1 MQRRTFFFFYFA
13 AIFFQAGTFGLTF
26 LLPPLF
32 AGFGADE
39 KDVGTVLAI
48 TMVTTL
54 ISVLYLGHITAR
66 LGRMVTVGVS
76 GILIAISLF
85 LFGTVSRMGF
95 QLYLAGGLLG
105 VGWGLFY
112 VLTPVVVT
120 QVIEKSERVR
130 YFTLLSVFIMAGF
143 GLSPVLGAYFVKT
156 GHGIEITF
164 LVTSALC
171 IFSSAVFF
179 VLAKPLARLSLTE
192 DAEDR
197 NLLSLESL
205 GALLKTRALRPII
218 MVWLGASVFA
228 SVTNFQTVYADLNN
242 FDYADYFLAYTVTVI
257 VCRVLLAEFMG
268 GRAPYAVIAALLA
281 VMVASVGLF
290 LVLGDSRLLYVIGA
304 ILFGIGYG
312 VSYPIVKAMAANDAE
327 PALMSQTLQV
337 FGFAYFIGVFGF
349 PFVAGWVLTETSV
362 GVLLCIALA
371 MAALECLLA
380 ALRHWRDRKYE

>member
-1 MQRRTFFFFYFA
+1 MPRNAFFLFYFA
-13 AIFFQAGTFGLTF
+13 AIFLQSGTYGLTF

-39 KDVGTVLAI
+39 KDVGTVLAV

-66 LGRMVTVGVS
+66 FGRMVTVAVS

-85 LFGTVSRMGF
+85 LFGTGTETGI
-95 QLYLAGGLLG
+95 QIYLAGALLG

-112 VLTPVVVT
+112 VLTPVVLT
-120 QVIEKSERVR
+120 QIIEKDERVR

-143 GLSPVLGAYFVKT
+143 GLAPVLGAYFVKI
-156 GHGIEITF
+156 GYGIETTF

-171 IFSSAVFF
+171 VLSAAIFFLLTKTV
-179 VLAKPLARLSLTE
+179 VRLSLTK
-192 DAEDR
+192 DAGDQ
-197 NLLSLESL
+197 NALTLESL
-205 GALLKTRALRPII
+205 RALLKTRALRPII

-290 LVLGDSRLLYVIGA
+290 LVLNDSRLLYVVGA

-312 VSYPIVKAMAANDAE
+312 VSYPIVKAMAANDAA

-337 FGFAYFIGVFGF
+337 FSFAYFIGVFGF
-349 PFVAGWVLTETSV
+349 PFVAGWVLTETSIT
-362 GVLLCIALA
+362 VLLCIALI
-371 MAALECLLA
+371 MSALECLLA
-380 ALRHWRDRKYE
+380 ALRHFGDQVHE

>member
-1 MQRRTFFFFYFA
+1 MPRNAFFLFYFT
-13 AIFFQAGTFGLTF
+13 AIFLQSGTYGLTF

-39 KDVGTVLAI
+39 KAVGTVLAV

-54 ISVLYLGHITAR
+54 IAVLYLGHITAR
-66 LGRMVTVGVS
+66 FGRMMTVAAS
-76 GILIAISLF
+76 GILIALSLF
-85 LFGTVSRMGF
+85 LFGTGSETGL
-95 QLYLAGGLLG
+95 QLYAAGALLG

-112 VLTPVVVT
+112 VLTPVVIT
-120 QVIEKSERVR
+120 QIIEKSERVR

-143 GLSPVLGAYFVKT
+143 GLAPVLGAYFVKT
-156 GHGIEITF
+156 GYGIETTF

-171 IFSSAVFF
+171 VLSSAIFF
-179 VLAKPLARLSLTE
+179 LLANTVARLSTSE
-192 DAEDR
+192 DAGDQ
-197 NLLSLESL
+197 NALTLQSL

-228 SVTNFQTVYADLNN
+228 SITNFQTVYAALNN
-242 FDYADYFLAYTVTVI
+242 FDYADYFLAYTITVI

-290 LVLGDSRLLYVIGA
+290 LVLDDSRILYIIGA

-327 PALMSQTLQV
+327 L
-337 FGFAYFIGVFGF
+337 
-349 PFVAGWVLTETSV
+349 
-362 GVLLCIALA
+362 
-371 MAALECLLA
+371 
-380 ALRHWRDRKYE
+380 ALRARHYKSSALLILSASSGFRLSPAGSLRKPASPCCYA